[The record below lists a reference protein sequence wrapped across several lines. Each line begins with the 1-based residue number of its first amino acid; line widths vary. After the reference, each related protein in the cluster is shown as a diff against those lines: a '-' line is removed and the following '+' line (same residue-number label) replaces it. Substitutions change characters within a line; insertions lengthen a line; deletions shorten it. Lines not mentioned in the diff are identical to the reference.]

1 MLSKTQKPY
10 VVYMAEIIYSYI
22 SIIKKKYPNIDTKK
36 AINKFMETDQFK
48 KLKDGTLHN
57 EWFIELKKNDYMDKE
72 TSVRIPQE
80 TIRLLE
86 IQRDI
91 TIKQLI
97 EIPELYET
105 KNNTLIEVSNRAY
118 QFLWRMCESYE
129 LWCNETNQPEQLLLK
144 IID

>member
-97 EIPELYET
+97 MIPELYET
-105 KNNTLIEVSNRAY
+105 KNNTLIKASNRAY

-129 LWCNETNQPEQLLLK
+129 LWCKETNQPEILTLR